1 MLLAAGATLDA
12 KDANGSTAAQLAEY
26 WYGISVI
33 VISSSSC
40 MTCMIDR
47 DNISGFDKLTIVE
60 PHGISSSFGR
70 ASRSSDSISYPPV
83 VL

>member
-40 MTCMIDR
+40 MTCMMDLFNT
-47 DNISGFDKLTIVE
+47 D
-60 PHGISSSFGR
+60 
-70 ASRSSDSISYPPV
+70 DSISGSCQHITWH
-83 VL
+83 LEFIWSSFTLF